1 MPRHHVVPQLM
12 LRRFADDA
20 ERIVMADRDTPQR
33 AIGTKVRTAA
43 AENGFYRIDTDDVE
57 DGHRDGHDPEL
68 VEKALSGVEGA
79 AAGPLADLIEGRFP
93 SLEDRYRI
101 ALLVALQAVRG
112 QGFRDE
118 MERVVTLTAKTHLR
132 ATVTDGK
139 IRGWLTGEGRPAGQG
154 DVEAFR
160 EEMLREDGWSL
171 RMPHAQAVQESLR
184 FGVEVVQPRL
194 YFAAWEIWTFDEPVL
209 LTSDAPVAPWSP
221 PRPDGLPVG
230 IADAEHVYLP
240 LDRRTVL
247 VVTDRP
253 EDTVADRKV
262 RQTSA
267 ALAARVNRAVASGA
281 HRWIYHHPDDSPL
294 DGLQVGPRQRW
305 TTEQA
310 TTDEDADGTVT
321 GRGMYVRRPVLPP
334 SDGGAG
340 DGPSAAGG

>member
-20 ERIVMADRDTPQR
+20 ERIVMADRDAGHRTVV
-33 AIGTKVRTAA
+33 TKVRTAA
-43 AENGFYRIDTDDVE
+43 AENGFYRIDAEDVA
-57 DGHRDGHDPEL
+57 DGHREGHDPEL

-93 SLEDRYRI
+93 SLEDRFRI

-118 MERVVTLTAKTHLR
+118 MERIATLAAKTHLG

-139 IRGWLTGEGRPAGQG
+139 IRGWLAGEGRAAGQD
-154 DVEAFR
+154 DVDAFR
-160 EEMLREDGWSL
+160 EEMLRDEGWSL
-171 RMPHAQAVQESLR
+171 EMPHPVAVQETLR
-184 FGVEVVQPRL
+184 FGIEVVQPRL
-194 YFAAWEIWTFDEPVL
+194 YFAAWEIWTFDEPLL

-230 IADAEHVYLP
+230 IADARHVYLP
-240 LDRRTVL
+240 LDRSTVL
-247 VVTDRP
+247 VVTDRAQ
-253 EDTVADRKV
+253 DAVADRVV

-281 HRWIYHHPDDSPL
+281 YRWIYHHPDDRPL
-294 DGLQVGPRQRW
+294 DGLRVGPRQRW

-310 TTDEDADGTVT
+310 SRDDAGDGTVT
-321 GRGMYVRRPVLPP
+321 ARGLYVKRPVRPDVDP
-334 SDGGAG
+334 ST
-340 DGPSAAGG
+340 P